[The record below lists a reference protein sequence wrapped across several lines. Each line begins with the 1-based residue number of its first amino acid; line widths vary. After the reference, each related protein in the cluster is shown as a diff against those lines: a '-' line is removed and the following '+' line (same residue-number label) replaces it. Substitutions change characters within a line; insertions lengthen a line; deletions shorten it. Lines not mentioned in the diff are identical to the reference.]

1 MPRDISS
8 AFKALIDKLNY
19 EKSEGSEPNFRLDV
33 ITKNPEQG
41 IRSGTLVTDNEAI
54 SDRTPSIIQSSV
66 TNTFYGVYVRDIEGT
81 DYIFGTKCSEDS
93 EGNIIW
99 VEEIQLFE
107 GSHPDL
113 EFDGEFTTKG
123 EYITGDLMITYER
136 SGTIYFRKADV
147 EGSGWSTLISA
158 SEKTV
163 ISGNDP
169 TIVRGWADPPGIGE
183 TDLGVYVFYI
193 DSGNLMF
200 TFSQDYGDT
209 WETAAQIDKP
219 AGGTKG
225 NPKAFRESSYRVAC
239 VYEYDDGSKSDIYFI
254 LSQDSS
260 GGTPFVNIASPDE
273 VYKLSVMN
281 LDIEFF
287 DLLDYSAPDEV
298 YKLGAANLNGTQYD
312 VIFVGYEGEG
322 TPDGEMPDEVYKID
336 VKNLNMRL
344 FTGEEP

>member
-1 MPRDISS
+1 MPRDISA

-19 EKSEGSEPNFRLDV
+19 EKAEGSEPNFRLDV

-54 SDRTPSIIQSSV
+54 ADRAPSIIQSSV
-66 TNTFYGVYVRDIEGT
+66 TNTFYGVYIRDIEGT
-81 DYIFGTKCSEDS
+81 DYIFGTASSEDS

-99 VEEIQLFE
+99 AEEVQLFE

-123 EYITGDLMITYER
+123 GYITGDLMISYER

-147 EGSGWSTLISA
+147 EASDWSALASA
-158 SEKTV
+158 AEKTV
-163 ISGNDP
+163 VAGTDP

-183 TDLGVYVFYI
+183 TDLGVYIFYI

-209 WETAAQIDKP
+209 WETTVEIDKP

-287 DLLDYSAPDEV
+287 DLLDYSAPDEA
-298 YKLGAANLNGTQYD
+298 YKLGAANLDDTFFGSI
-312 VIFVGYEGEG
+312 VVGYEGEG
-322 TPDGEMPDEVYKID
+322 TPDGEVPDEVYKNE